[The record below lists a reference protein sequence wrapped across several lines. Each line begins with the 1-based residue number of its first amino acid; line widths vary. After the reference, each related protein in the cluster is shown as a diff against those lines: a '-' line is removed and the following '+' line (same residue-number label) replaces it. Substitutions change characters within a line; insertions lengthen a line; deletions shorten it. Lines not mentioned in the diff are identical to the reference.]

1 MIKYIVELLLE
12 KLYKSG
18 AYLHILFVR
27 GKSCNFF
34 LKSTNLIGISKGL
47 VKKCIYIGIFFKK
60 HLKNTLIFQLYIE
73 GQP

>member
-34 LKSTNLIGISKGL
+34 LKSTNLIGISRGL
-47 VKKCIYIGIFFKK
+47 VKKRI
-60 HLKNTLIFQLYIE
+60 
-73 GQP
+73 